1 MKRNYSNIRA
11 TALLLAFM
19 IAFGSVLSGCG
30 IRRVTHKGGSSEAS
44 TDGII
49 HIGDSGAQLEGE
61 TEIVIGSDGQSYLV
75 DGEGNSIVYD
85 AVYPNG
91 NSGSVAQRTII
102 TTTTAKVNKATT
114 TAKPQQPTTTKKP
127 ETPTTTK
134 QDIRSILVK
143 NRQYADN
150 SAFTPDPALRDLWT
164 CRIYLDLPYDG
175 NYLMIQ
181 LWKGSYGSDKVGCE
195 MGLFSAPENETN
207 KKLFEKNPD
216 EIKFSRASDLATD
229 MKIVLYRGSEKLTQA
244 SIEHGT
250 WVYALT
256 DGSSSSDLRMA
267 CTMPSLTK
275 RLTSAI
281 ADALA
286 EKGFDNDGTG
296 KSADELKRSYS
307 ASENS
312 IAFSW

>member
-30 IRRVTHKGGSSEAS
+30 IRKVTHKGGSSEAS

-61 TEIVIGSDGQSYLV
+61 TEIVVGSDGQSYLV

-91 NSGSVAQRTII
+91 NSGSVAQRTIT

-150 SAFTPDPALRDLWT
+150 SAFTPDPALRGLST
-164 CRIYLDLPYDG
+164 CRIYLEYNG

-195 MGLFSAPENETN
+195 MGLFSAPVNETN
-207 KKLFEKNPD
+207 EKLFEKNPN
-216 EIKFSRASDLATD
+216 EIKFSRASDEAID
-229 MKIVLYRGSEKLTQA
+229 MKIVLYHGSEKLTQA
-244 SIEHGT
+244 SIENGT

-275 RLTSAI
+275 KLTRAI
-281 ADALA
+281 ANALA

-296 KSADELKRSYS
+296 KSADELNRSYS